1 MAGWEMSSRQACLE
15 FALGPLH
22 LKAVL
27 VRSLH
32 AILSASKLEEKTIL
46 SPPPPPTPDSLGIT
60 GGSLRI
66 KKKKKYIANPVAS
79 NLMPYYQGVSKP
91 DSQNCSQ
98 QKSY

>member
-46 SPPPPPTPDSLGIT
+46 SPPPTPPPI
-60 GGSLRI
+60 
-66 KKKKKYIANPVAS
+66 P
-79 NLMPYYQGVSKP
+79 
-91 DSQNCSQ
+91 
-98 QKSY
+98 